1 MSSYLIIDNEGDSIK
16 IIKEILNDFHDF
28 YCIGATNDRDDS
40 MNIILKE
47 SPDIVFINIDNSF
60 ENPFQFISELYQYA
74 ESIPKFV
81 AISKTKDKAY
91 NAIKNNFF
99 DYLLTP
105 LKEVDLRIAIKKF
118 QKNHPPTNK
127 KTICL
132 KSYKDY
138 HYLDTDEILYLEAD
152 NNTTDFHMQDGNTIN
167 AFKTLKTFEELLPDN
182 FSRIHK
188 SYIVNSNYVMR
199 INYGKRICT
208 VKSCDCVIPFTKT
221 YINSIELMNNL
232 LSQSSSL

>member
-16 IIKEILNDFHDF
+16 IIEEIINDFHDF
-28 YCIGATNDRDDS
+28 YCLGVTNDRDES

-118 QKNHPPTNK
+118 QKNHPPINK

-199 INYGKRICT
+199 INYGKRICII
-208 VKSCDCVIPFTKT
+208 KSCNCIIPFTKT

-232 LSQSSSL
+232 LSQSTSF